1 MAAWHNRYGQKIKSL
16 YRWNGYRPTYK
27 SFQKSLYQIG
37 RLFPSM
43 TRKPLEKTIENQIKK
58 WLESN
63 GYWWM
68 KVHGDMFQKSGVP
81 DILACINGK
90 CVGIEVK
97 RPGGVVSELQKY
109 NIEKIQ
115 AAGGVAFVAY
125 SVEDVRVNLDRFHVI

>member
-1 MAAWHNRYGQKIKSL
+1 MAARNYRFEQKIRAHTSATVQAQIK
-16 YRWNGYRPTYK
+16 NV
-27 SFQKSLYQIG
+27 QYQYNKGEYMAQI
-37 RLFPSM
+37 
-43 TRKPLEKTIENQIKK
+43 KEKTIENQIKK
-58 WLESN
+58 WLESQ

-90 CVGIEVK
+90 FVGIEVK

-125 SVEDVRVNLDRFHVI
+125 SVEDVRINLDRFHVI

>member
-1 MAAWHNRYGQKIKSL
+1 
-16 YRWNGYRPTYK
+16 
-27 SFQKSLYQIG
+27 
-37 RLFPSM
+37 M

-58 WLESN
+58 WLEIN
-63 GYWWM
+63 GHWWM

-90 CVGIEVK
+90 FVGIEVK

-125 SVEDVRVNLDRFHVI
+125 SVEDVRINLDRFHVI

>member
-1 MAAWHNRYGQKIKSL
+1 
-16 YRWNGYRPTYK
+16 
-27 SFQKSLYQIG
+27 
-37 RLFPSM
+37 M

-58 WLESN
+58 WLDSQ

-68 KVHGDMFQKSGVP
+68 KVHGDMFQKSGIP

-90 CVGIEVK
+90 FVGIEVK
-97 RPGGVVSELQKY
+97 RPGGVMSELQKY

-125 SVEDVRVNLDRFHVI
+125 SVEDVRNNLDRFHVI